1 MCGIYLLYNSEL
13 TILPNF
19 LQNLKKIQHRG
30 HDSYGVIARI
40 NKSLLPSL
48 RFFQNGKIIIPEVI
62 NSCEKYNIFLGHLR
76 YKTSGLHSENGGQP
90 IFTKNKLGSFHFVF
104 NGNIPCSEYPGNY
117 TLDTTMIKE
126 FLEKDEHI
134 NSWGELLQSFVN
146 TFKRAYSI
154 IIVTDTDKVFLLK
167 DCYGVRPLCFS
178 YSESNQT
185 LEVASESVGISLKN
199 HDKITEVNPGEIL
212 EFDLANI
219 NVPKVI
225 YKEKEL
231 ENLYGGKCIF
241 EYIYF
246 LNSETTWNNLP
257 VEKIRNEWAKS
268 LAKTDLEWINSVDKN
283 NYIVI
288 GIPSTGVQPGQAY
301 AKELELNY
309 IQGITKNAKVN
320 RTFILA
326 ESERDKVSK
335 KKYIYNKELIQGKHV
350 IIIDDSIVRGVTMRN
365 LVHSIFDNGALGVH
379 IRIISP
385 TITDICKYGIDIPT
399 KEELIAN
406 KMSIPQMNDYFGA
419 SSLKFLEI
427 DLLMK
432 TIEPFINKST
442 ICSGCFGGG
451 YNDID
456 IEDLVV
462 NKQKETPQNILNYQ
476 NIETKCIIS

>member
-1 MCGIYLLYNSEL
+1 MCGIYLLYNTKL
-13 TILPNF
+13 TTLPNF

-30 HDSYGVIARI
+30 HDSYGVIAKI
-40 NKSLLPSL
+40 NKSQNPSL
-48 RFFQNGKIIIPEVI
+48 RFFQTGKITIPEVI

-104 NGNIPCSEYPGNY
+104 NGNIPCNEYPGNY
-117 TLDTTMIKE
+117 TLDTIMIKE

-134 NSWGELLQSFVN
+134 SNWCELLQNFVN

-154 IIVTDTDKVFLLK
+154 IIVTDTDKVYLLK
-167 DCYGVRPLCFS
+167 DGYGVRPLCYS
-178 YSESNQT
+178 YSNVNQT
-185 LEVASESVGISLKN
+185 LEVASESVGISFEN

-225 YKEKEL
+225 YNLNKEKDAEQ
-231 ENLYGGKCIF
+231 LYGGKCVF

-268 LAKTDLEWINSVDKN
+268 LAKTDLEWINSIDKT

-288 GIPSTGVQPGQAY
+288 GIPSTGVQPGKAY

-335 KKYIYNKELIQGKHV
+335 KKYIYNKEIIDGKHV

-365 LVHSIFDNGALGVH
+365 LVHSIFDNGV
-379 IRIISP
+379 
-385 TITDICKYGIDIPT
+385 
-399 KEELIAN
+399 
-406 KMSIPQMNDYFGA
+406 
-419 SSLKFLEI
+419 
-427 DLLMK
+427 
-432 TIEPFINKST
+432 
-442 ICSGCFGGG
+442 
-451 YNDID
+451 
-456 IEDLVV
+456 
-462 NKQKETPQNILNYQ
+462 
-476 NIETKCIIS
+476 